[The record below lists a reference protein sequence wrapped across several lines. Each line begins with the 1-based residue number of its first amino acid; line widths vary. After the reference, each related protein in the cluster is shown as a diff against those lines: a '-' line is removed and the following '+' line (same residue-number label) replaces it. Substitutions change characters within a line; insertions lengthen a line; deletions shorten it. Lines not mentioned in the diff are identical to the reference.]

1 MYNRASASDYDDWKN
16 VHENPGW
23 GSGELIPLLK
33 KVTRVRGRLGPPFS
47 FFIFFLLS
55 FVNRSLCILL
65 MSVCP

>member
-23 GSGELIPLLK
+23 GSDELIPLLK
-33 KVTRVRGRLGPPFS
+33 KVTRVRGRLGRPFS
-47 FFIFFLLS
+47 FFLFYSFFCER
-55 FVNRSLCILL
+55 NLCILR